1 MKKFLSILLSA
12 LLLTSALP
20 VTAFAA
26 EAEETVSAAES
37 EAVGTEAQT
46 YTDGDY
52 SFIIL
57 DDGTAQITK
66 YAGNEAE
73 LTVPAYI
80 GAAVPVTQIGS
91 DAFKENESIK
101 KLTISE
107 GITTIG
113 GFAFYKCH
121 GIQEIS
127 FASTVTDIGGYA
139 FNGCTGLTSVFL
151 PPAVKTTGDY
161 LRRLLKAQRD
171 FALRRS

>member
-80 GAAVPVTQIGS
+80 GRLFPSLKSAATPS
-91 DAFKENESIK
+91 RKMKA
-101 KLTISE
+101 
-107 GITTIG
+107 
-113 GFAFYKCH
+113 
-121 GIQEIS
+121 
-127 FASTVTDIGGYA
+127 
-139 FNGCTGLTSVFL
+139 
-151 PPAVKTTGDY
+151 
-161 LRRLLKAQRD
+161 LK
-171 FALRRS
+171 S